1 MTTVKNISDYI
12 NSFSPYNTQCSW
24 DNSGM
29 LVGDESK
36 EVTKIGFALDLT
48 KESLESA
55 KAFGVDLIITHHP
68 IIFKA
73 QKNFLKGNLPYE
85 LAVSGISAISA
96 HTCFDCAK
104 GGVNDVLCELLE
116 LEDCASV
123 PTEGCIEPMVRI
135 GKTKTTDVKDFA
147 KLVSEKLDTVCRVA
161 FSEKQS
167 IEKVAV
173 CGGAGIDFLDDV
185 ISAGADVYV
194 TGDCSHHG
202 FLDAKQK
209 GITLIAAGH
218 FETEN
223 PSMLRLMNLI
233 ATEFPE
239 IEMHLLKQ
247 SNPVE
252 FIG

>member
-1 MTTVKNISDYI
+1 MITVKNISDYI

-29 LVGDESK
+29 LVGDADK
-36 EVTKIGFALDLT
+36 EVNKIGFALDLT
-48 KESLESA
+48 TESLESA
-55 KAFGVDLIITHHP
+55 KKYGVDLIITHHP

-73 QKNFLKGNLPYE
+73 QKNFLKGNLAYE

-104 GGVNDVLCELLE
+104 GGVNDVLCEILGI
-116 LEDCASV
+116 EDCAPV
-123 PTEGCIEPMVRI
+123 PCDECIEPMVRV
-135 GKTKTTDVKDFA
+135 GNVRTTDAEAFA
-147 KLVSEKLDTVCRVA
+147 KFVGERLGAVCRVA
-161 FSEKQS
+161 YAENQS

-173 CGGAGIDFLDDV
+173 CGGAGADFLDDV
-185 ISAGADVYV
+185 IGAGADAYV

-202 FLDAKQK
+202 FLDAKEK

-223 PSMLRLMNLI
+223 PSVLRLMDLI
-233 ATEFPE
+233 ASQFPE
-239 IEMHLLKQ
+239 IELCLLKQ
-247 SNPVE
+247 TNPVKY
-252 FIG
+252 IG